1 MCIVFPPLLYIL
13 YISFGTFRSAKDKRL
28 RWWKDYAPSGPTI
41 DAKEKEFQGKVV
53 EVINADAMMVKVGDQ
68 SPKKIFLASIRP
80 PRCVFVS
87 RLFYLSCNNNNNKK
101 ISFNFSI
108 LI

>member
-1 MCIVFPPLLYIL
+1 MFIFPPLLYIL
-13 YISFGTFRSAKDKRL
+13 HIFDTFRSAKDKRL
-28 RWWKDYAPSGPTI
+28 RWWKDYTPSGPTI

-80 PRCVFVS
+80 PRCVFES
-87 RLFYLSCNNNNNKK
+87 SMFYLNCN
-101 ISFNFSI
+101 
-108 LI
+108 